1 MQDVGFGSAVAAQP
15 ATARAGLGMR
25 MQMTETSLSAK
36 RLCFPYFVYLGMQIR
51 LRKLHFASRWRLKSE
66 VPTGLEA
73 FSFRLF

>member
-66 VPTGLEA
+66 VPTGLEV
-73 FSFRLF
+73 FSFRPF